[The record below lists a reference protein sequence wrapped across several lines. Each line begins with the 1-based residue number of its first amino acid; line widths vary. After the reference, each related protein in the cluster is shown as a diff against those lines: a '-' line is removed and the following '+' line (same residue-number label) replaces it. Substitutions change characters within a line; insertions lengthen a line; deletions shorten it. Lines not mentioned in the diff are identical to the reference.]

1 MEGIQ
6 FVVNGKGKKTNV
18 LIDLEKYGNIWEEFY
33 DRVLIE
39 TRKDEPRESLS
50 SVREKLKQQ
59 GKLNA

>member
-18 LIDLEKYGNIWEEFY
+18 LIDLEKYGNLWEEFY

-39 TRKDEPRESLS
+39 TRKNEPRESLS
-50 SVREKLKQQ
+50 SVREKLRQQ